1 MRYQVGGSLR
11 GNDPIYVVR
20 QADEQLYVGLKQG
33 NFCYVLNSR
42 QMGKSSL
49 LQRTSH
55 RLEKEGYTC
64 VYLDVSRLGS
74 TTTTLVQW
82 YKGITLSLFHSLDLA
97 QHVNFKDWWQQY
109 TELSP
114 VQRLHQFVEEVL
126 LFYVQNERIFIF
138 MDEIDSLL
146 SLSFPI
152 DDFFGWIR
160 HCYNQRSH
168 NSQFERMGIAVF
180 GVASPSDLIADEL
193 RTPFNLGQAI
203 ELHGFQLH
211 EATPLLQGLESAVSQ
226 SEAVLRE
233 IIYWTGGQPFLT
245 QKLCQIVQQIALETV
260 TGTLSLP
267 TRMEAFWVEQLVRSR
282 IIQRWETQDE
292 PEHLRTIRDRLLFN
306 ENSSGRLLELY
317 QRVLQAEEIDS
328 GTLYLL
334 VAFDNRREQTELLLS
349 GLVEKHNSY
358 LRIKNPIYRS
368 VFNAEWV
375 LKQLDNLRPYSQT
388 FNAWVA
394 SGYQDESRLL
404 RGQALRD
411 AQKWAQGKSLS
422 DLDYQF
428 LAASQEC
435 AS

>member
-55 RLEKEGYTC
+55 RLEKEGYRC

-126 LFYVQNERIFIF
+126 LLYVQNERIFIF

-160 HCYNQRSH
+160 HCYNQRKH
-168 NSQFERMGIAVF
+168 NSQFERMGIALC
-180 GVASPSDLIADEL
+180 GVASPCDLIADEL

-203 ELHGFQLH
+203 ELHGFQLD
-211 EATPLLQGLESAVSQ
+211 EATPLLQG
-226 SEAVLRE
+226 
-233 IIYWTGGQPFLT
+233 
-245 QKLCQIVQQIALETV
+245 
-260 TGTLSLP
+260 
-267 TRMEAFWVEQLVRSR
+267 
-282 IIQRWETQDE
+282 
-292 PEHLRTIRDRLLFN
+292 
-306 ENSSGRLLELY
+306 
-317 QRVLQAEEIDS
+317 
-328 GTLYLL
+328 
-334 VAFDNRREQTELLLS
+334 
-349 GLVEKHNSY
+349 
-358 LRIKNPIYRS
+358 
-368 VFNAEWV
+368 
-375 LKQLDNLRPYSQT
+375 
-388 FNAWVA
+388 
-394 SGYQDESRLL
+394 
-404 RGQALRD
+404 
-411 AQKWAQGKSLS
+411 
-422 DLDYQF
+422 
-428 LAASQEC
+428 
-435 AS
+435 